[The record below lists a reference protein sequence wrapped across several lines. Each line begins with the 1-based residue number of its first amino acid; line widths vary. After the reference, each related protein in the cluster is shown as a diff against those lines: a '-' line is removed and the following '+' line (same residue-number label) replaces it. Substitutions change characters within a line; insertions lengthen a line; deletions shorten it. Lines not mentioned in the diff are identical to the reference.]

1 MGGSRPDPLTPA
13 EWKIMKIVWEKK
25 SCAARDVYTVASKEH
40 DWTPSTT
47 KTFLRRLTEKGYL
60 KTTRVGNSFLYRPA
74 LTARKS
80 LQRAAETL
88 LENAVEG
95 AVAPLLVHMVKQG
108 KLSTDE
114 LAELRSLLDELPP
127 TEEDS

>member
-25 SCAARDVYTVASKEH
+25 SCAARDVYTVANKEH

-74 LTARKS
+74 LTAKKS
-80 LQRAAETL
+80 LLRAAETL
-88 LENAVEG
+88 LDNAVEG
-95 AVAPLLVHMVKQG
+95 TVAPLLVHMVKQG
-108 KLSTDE
+108 KLSTEE

-127 TEEDS
+127 TEEDA

>member
-25 SCAARDVYTVASKEH
+25 SCAARDVYTVASREH

-74 LTARKS
+74 LTAKKS
-80 LQRAAETL
+80 LLRAAETL

-95 AVAPLLVHMVKQG
+95 TVAPLLVHMVKQG
-108 KLSTDE
+108 KLSAGE
-114 LAELRSLLDELPP
+114 LAELRSLLDEVPR
-127 TEEDS
+127 TEEDE